1 MVSIKAFAIM
11 AMATAASAAT
21 VSFTTFQNGDCTG
34 SVTTSFSG
42 PNGGGN
48 TCHQFGGKS
57 YGALYQ
63 VLSGATCVFKS
74 WENSDCS
81 GLATTR
87 TIAGNTSG
95 GGGGGSGGSGTA
107 PPSCQAI
114 ANDNSGNFHV
124 VNGCRSVSI
133 TCS

>member
-1 MVSIKAFAIM
+1 
-11 AMATAASAAT
+11 MATAANAAT
-21 VSFTTFQNGDCTG
+21 VYFQTYTNGDCSGTITTTFQ
-34 SVTTSFSG
+34 G

-48 TCHQFGGKS
+48 TCHQFGGQS
-57 YGALYQ
+57 YGAFYQ
-63 VLSGATCVFKS
+63 VISGATCVFKS

-87 TIAGNTSG
+87 SVLPYTGPDG
-95 GGGGGSGGSGTA
+95 DGS
-107 PPSCQAI
+107 PPCQSI

-124 VNGCRSVSI
+124 PNGLRSVSI